1 VPVAART
8 GPRKIQRY
16 TAEFKLKAVKLTEIQ
31 GIQVKDVAESL
42 DIHPMM
48 LSRWR
53 KEVRDGLIKAR
64 VSIDP
69 TAKQADDLRQFAK
82 LKREHAL
89 LKEEHELLKKAIRFC
104 SEQRSGSTRSSERNR
119 TGSA

>member
-1 VPVAART
+1 MAART

-16 TAEFKLKAVKLTEIQ
+16 TAEFKLTAVKLTQIE
-31 GIQVKDVAESL
+31 GIQVKEVAESL
-42 DIHPMM
+42 DIHPLM

-69 TAKQADDLRQFAK
+69 TAKQVGDLHEFAK

-89 LKEEHELLKKAIRFC
+89 LKQEHELLKKAIRFC
-104 SEQRSGSTRSSERNR
+104 SEQRSGNTRSSERSR